1 MQTHGPKLGGI
12 LIAAFFALA
21 AACVTIFFWRS
32 FGGATPLSSQSYR
45 FAASFPQAA
54 NLYPNADVRVAG
66 VNVGKVVGVR
76 QAGQRTNVV
85 IQLDS
90 SYAPLPD
97 DAHAILRNKTV
108 LGETYVELTPG
119 SPDAP
124 KLPEGGQLPRSQ
136 VAGTQRLDQVLQI
149 FNAKTRSS
157 FRRFVTEVAAATH
170 GRGLDLNAALGQ
182 APRTVSSLSTV
193 VSIIDR
199 QRPAVQR
206 LVADSAQVLEGL
218 GTRRADLES
227 LITAGD
233 RVLRTTDARGREL
246 TATVDALPP
255 FLHELRGTLAA
266 YRRSAKVLGPSLREL
281 RSLAP
286 GLRSSLDATTKLAPE
301 LAGLFRG
308 LPAVMSAARTGLP
321 AATRALR
328 ASKPL
333 VDALYPAGRQ
343 IEPFYELA
351 AAYRRDI
358 GAAVAKG
365 AAASQATAL
374 GASGRPIHYL
384 RVLLPLLN
392 EGFFGYGKRSPTN
405 RHNPYPRPG
414 ALTDYLHGGLR
425 AWDCNNLSNPQIF
438 PPLGAPLAGAPP
450 CRVQQPWSFD
460 GVRRSFP
467 HLRRAK

>member
-12 LIAAFFALA
+12 AIAAFFALA

-32 FGGATPLSSQSYR
+32 FGGPTPLAPEGYR

-66 VNVGKVVGVR
+66 VNVGKVVGVS

-85 IQLDS
+85 IQLDDQ
-90 SYAPLPD
+90 YAPLPD
-97 DAHAILRNKTV
+97 DARAILRNKTV
-108 LGETYVELTPG
+108 LGETYVALTPG

-124 KLPEGGQLPRSQ
+124 KLPDGGRLPSSQ
-136 VAGTQRLDQVLQI
+136 VAGTQRLDQVLQT
-149 FNAKTRSS
+149 FNARTRSS
-157 FRRFVTEVAAATH
+157 FRRFVTELAGTVR
-170 GRGLDLNAALGQ
+170 GRGLDLNSALGE
-182 APRTVSSLSTV
+182 APSAVSNLSTV
-193 VSIIDR
+193 VAILDR
-199 QRPAVQR
+199 QRPAVRR
-206 LVADSAQVLEGL
+206 LVADSARVLEGL
-218 GTRRADLES
+218 GTRQAELES
-227 LITAGD
+227 LVRAGD
-233 RVLRTTDARGREL
+233 RVLGTTAARGHDL
-246 TATVDALPP
+246 TATVRALPP
-255 FLHELRGTLAA
+255 FLRRLRSTLAV
-266 YRRSAKVLGPSLREL
+266 YRNTATRLGPSLQEL

-286 GLRSSLDATTKLAPE
+286 GLRSSLGATAKLAPQ

-308 LPAVMSAARTGLP
+308 LPAVMQAARTGLP

-333 VDALYPAGRQ
+333 VDQLYPAGRQ
-343 IEPFYELA
+343 VEPFYELA

-365 AAASQATAL
+365 AAATEATTV
-374 GASGRPIHYL
+374 GAGGTRLHYL

-392 EGFFGYGKRSPTN
+392 EGFFGYGDRPPTN

-414 ALTDYLHGGLR
+414 ALTDYVHGGYR
-425 AWDCNNLSNPQIF
+425 ALDCNNLSNPLIF

-450 CRVQQPWSFD
+450 CRVQKPWSFD
-460 GVRRSFP
+460 GQTRAFP
-467 HLRRAK
+467 HLRPAR